1 VDDDRFPTVPKYGPL
16 KSNITVPTLPLLL
29 PTVSFLPSQLFTP
42 TRSPLLAPLILPL
55 TPQLPLVVDDQFPI
69 VPKFGPLKLSTTALT
84 PPLLLPMEL
93 FLLFQLFTPTKLL
106 LLVPLTLPL
115 TPLPPLA
122 VNDPSQ
128 MPPMWPLPNSNI
140 SALTPPLLPLMES
153 FPAFAIW
160 NPLPF
165 GDPHSPSR
173 TLPKSLLP
181 VLLTWPLLLPP
192 AVNDPFKTLPK

>member
-1 VDDDRFPTVPKYGPL
+1 L
-16 KSNITVPTLPLLL
+16 SITAPTLPPLL
-29 PTVSFLPSQLFTP
+29 PTVSFLPSQLFT
-42 TRSPLLAPLILPL
+42 L
-55 TPQLPLVVDDQFPI
+55 
-69 VPKFGPLKLSTTALT
+69 
-84 PPLLLPMEL
+84 
-93 FLLFQLFTPTKLL
+93 TKLL

-115 TPLPPLA
+115 TPLPLPA

-128 MPPMWPLPNSNI
+128 MPPMWPLPNSNM
-140 SALTPPLLPLMES
+140 SALTPPLPPLMES

-181 VLLTWPLLLPP
+181 VLPIWPLWLLLV
-192 AVNDPFKTLPK
+192 VNDPFKTLPK